1 MGMEKTEDMKEG
13 VKMEFLSMEGVTMET
28 VTMEDVMM
36 EDVQNEVEVA
46 EEKGFQSILS
56 ILFSNKDNFYVKLH
70 LLFYLS
76 IYFTIHMHL

>member
-13 VKMEFLSMEGVTMET
+13 VKMEFLSMEGVTMED

-56 ILFSNKDNFYVKLH
+56 I
-70 LLFYLS
+70 
-76 IYFTIHMHL
+76 